1 MGPTES
7 AVGTAALY
15 FVFRSLMRGF
25 LDLDHLFLKT
35 IESFRE
41 KKGSSDADTA
51 GDLCRAI

>member
-41 KKGSSDADTA
+41 KKGSGDADTV
-51 GDLCRAI
+51 GDLRRAI